1 MTSNLNAL
9 DPLNATVRARL
20 DQALRDHLPDPAAS
34 DAPRLGKTAVTSARM
49 ASQSSDP
56 KKYFWSMSIV
66 HIGEVS
72 FPWLHNARTDLRK

>member
-34 DAPRLGKTAVTSARM
+34 DAPISPNIVCELFLTNHTS
-49 ASQSSDP
+49 
-56 KKYFWSMSIV
+56 
-66 HIGEVS
+66 
-72 FPWLHNARTDLRK
+72 N

>member
-34 DAPRLGKTAVTSARM
+34 DAPRLA
-49 ASQSSDP
+49 
-56 KKYFWSMSIV
+56 
-66 HIGEVS
+66 
-72 FPWLHNARTDLRK
+72 